1 MRDICAGK
9 NIPFAVERSRSG
21 NGAHVWFFFDD
32 KVSAVSARKFGTA
45 LLTHAMAK
53 RHEIKFTSYD
63 RLFPNQDTLPKGG
76 LGNLIALPL
85 QLNARRNNNSV
96 FIDAISNFIIKP
108 IEIIEAEEEAQVSAE
123 VINDR
128 GESFRRTF
136 LTTEFGNL
144 QKFKNVL
151 NQNTL
156 S

>member
-1 MRDICAGK
+1 MLYQLENLVQHFLCMQWPKDMK
-9 NIPFAVERSRSG
+9 LNLL
-21 NGAHVWFFFDD
+21 HT
-32 KVSAVSARKFGTA
+32 TA
-45 LLTHAMAK
+45 CFQK
-53 RHEIKFTSYD
+53 
-63 RLFPNQDTLPKGG
+63 NQDTLPKGG

-85 QLNARRNNNSV
+85 QLNARRNKNSV

-151 NQNTL
+151 NQNTP

>member
-1 MRDICAGK
+1 MK
-9 NIPFAVERSRSG
+9 LNLL
-21 NGAHVWFFFDD
+21 HT
-32 KVSAVSARKFGTA
+32 TA
-45 LLTHAMAK
+45 CFQK
-53 RHEIKFTSYD
+53 
-63 RLFPNQDTLPKGG
+63 NQDTLPKGG

-85 QLNARRNNNSV
+85 QLNARRNKNSV

-151 NQNTL
+151 NQNTP